1 MNVECCVCLERDG
14 PGQVWGAWPCGH
26 LVRNVIRRRRE
37 ERSALAPVSCTP
49 VLVLVLV
56 LVLTITVVAITVTQ
70 MCMRCIHGVFR
81 QEYDED
87 DPAKNR
93 RTREVCN
100 NPAKCPM
107 CKQQTRLRKV
117 VRLYTQDGS
126 DADAAMG
133 GEGGKTDDDD
143 DEEQDASNNSS
154 KARIKE
160 LNAML
165 TSTRR
170 RFQEE
175 NKEKLRLAQANEDLA
190 EQVAEMAA
198 TSKRRL
204 DATRKERDDA
214 LRERKIYEKKAA
226 NLQVEVDRLRQEVEW
241 QRSYAS
247 RVAVALD
254 DKLVGE
260 RLARKLQD
268 TGENSR
274 DWVHETLEARNRKIL
289 SLTNEIERLERE
301 MNRLAEEQARARE
314 AREGREARDNV
325 VVLSGI
331 ENVPAPARKRTEGGV
346 GRRNLPSAASK
357 VAKRDGNSKHPAVAM
372 SDDVELL
379 EEDEVVL
386 LDDEDGEG
394 VVVGSR
400 SKAVTSAFAR
410 AGPSRDTLHAAPGPS
425 FITRSALD
433 NNKASTGLDD
443 PGTFIR
449 RLPDGRGGWAT
460 TTGAGAGR
468 RTGGSGRGR
477 GGVGGRGG
485 GRKNAEISSFFQ
497 KR

>member
-26 LVRNVIRRRRE
+26 VVRNVIRRRRRRE
-37 ERSALAPVSCTP
+37 ERSALRFPARPNSHAP
-49 VLVLVLV
+49 VLVLTITI
-56 LVLTITVVAITVTQ
+56 TITVVAITVTQ

-100 NPAKCPM
+100 NPANCPM
-107 CKQQTRLRKV
+107 CKQKTRLRKV
-117 VRLYTQDGS
+117 VRLYTQDRS

-133 GEGGKTDDDD
+133 GEGGQTDDDD
-143 DEEQDASNNSS
+143 DDDDEQDASNNSS

-190 EQVAEMAA
+190 GQVAEMAA

-214 LRERKIYEKKAA
+214 LRERKMYEKKAA

-260 RLARKLQD
+260 RLTRKLQD

-314 AREGREARDNV
+314 AREGREARDNL

-357 VAKRDGNSKHPAVAM
+357 VAKRDGNSKRPAVAM
-372 SDDVELL
+372 NDDVELL
-379 EEDEVVL
+379 EKDVVVL
-386 LDDEDGEG
+386 LDDEDGEA

-460 TTGAGAGR
+460 AAGL
-468 RTGGSGRGR
+468 GGPGRGR